1 MAKNDKQ
8 NPGEGKVTTRQ
19 PGEAG
24 EEENSNSELY
34 RSRGAFW
41 VNKWGREASGGRA
54 PTKGEQ
60 NV

>member
-1 MAKNDKQ
+1 M
-8 NPGEGKVTTRQ
+8 TTRQ
-19 PGEAG
+19 LGEAG
-24 EEENSNSELY
+24 EEENSYSELY